1 LLFSTPLLLMFFSI
15 ILLMIPTFICAHCFV
30 LPFPLLFVVVFN
42 CIIYTHIVMNSKT
55 SKMHTTFSN
64 KLKLFLMITSFFLI
78 LEHSACHIH
87 FLSTC
92 HFLIKTWS
100 SKLIW
105 PITTSLC
112 VPYTTTWEHLTS
124 SLWMNVVNFIFWL
137 LHICNLPT
145 FTLFTMYTFC

>member
-1 LLFSTPLLLMFFSI
+1 MQIVSSHYMPCLLHIPKMMMNAMVTLQPMAEYSTILSLLFSTPLLLMFFSI

-92 HFLIKTWS
+92 HFLIKT
-100 SKLIW
+100 
-105 PITTSLC
+105 
-112 VPYTTTWEHLTS
+112 
-124 SLWMNVVNFIFWL
+124 
-137 LHICNLPT
+137 
-145 FTLFTMYTFC
+145 